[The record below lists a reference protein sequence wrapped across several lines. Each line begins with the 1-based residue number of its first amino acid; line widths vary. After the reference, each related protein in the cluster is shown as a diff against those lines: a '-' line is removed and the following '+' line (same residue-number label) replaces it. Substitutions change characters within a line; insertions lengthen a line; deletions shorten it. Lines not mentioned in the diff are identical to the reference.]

1 MIIEN
6 NVILSNS
13 INYLTLNI
21 SEIRY
26 AILDSAWRRDCIRES
41 ISRIYYVLSGTG
53 YLKYDDKV
61 VTMTPGNIYVI
72 PAGLECGY
80 WCDDHME
87 KLYLHVNVLRYDN
100 YDLLSDI
107 KDCLVFED
115 RMEEIEDM
123 IRQWRRADYY
133 SMMFIRTNA
142 YRLICEAME
151 RVGADSWK
159 NEAYSLMVKRCI
171 EYVDKNLKSGLSA
184 TEIAS
189 ELFVSESRLRK
200 VFRQEVGVPI
210 GKYINDRVLSAAELQ
225 LRYSDRSIKTISEG
239 LGFCDQF
246 YFSRMFARQYG
257 MSPVNYRKAA
267 QG

>member
-26 AILDSAWRRDCIRES
+26 AILDSAWRRATTHES
-41 ISRIYYVLSGTG
+41 ITRIYYILSGTAYIRYG
-53 YLKYDDKV
+53 DKV
-61 VTMTPGNIYVI
+61 VTMQPGNIYVI
-72 PAGLECGY
+72 PSGLECSY
-80 WCDDHME
+80 WCDDHLE

-107 KDCLVFED
+107 KECLVFED
-115 RMEEIEDM
+115 RTEEVENM

-133 SMMFIRTNA
+133 SMMYIRANV

-151 RVGADSWK
+151 RVGADSWQ
-159 NEAYSLMVKRCI
+159 NEAYSLIVKRCI

-184 TEIAS
+184 ADVAS

-200 VFRQEVGVPI
+200 VFRQEVGIPI

-225 LRYSDRSIKTISEG
+225 LRYSDRSIKAISEG

-257 MSPVNYRKAA
+257 MSPVNYRKLVQA
-267 QG
+267 

>member
-1 MIIEN
+1 MIVEN

-13 INYLTLNI
+13 INYLTMNI

-26 AILDSAWRRDCIRES
+26 AILDSAWRRDPTKES
-41 ISRIYYVLSGTG
+41 INRIYYVLEGTAYIECNG
-53 YLKYDDKV
+53 RLI
-61 VTMTPGNIYVI
+61 TMQPGNIYII
-72 PAGLECGY
+72 PAGLELKY
-80 WCDDHME
+80 WCDDHLE
-87 KLYLHVNVLRYDN
+87 KLYMHVNVLRYDN
-100 YDLLSDI
+100 YDLLSGLQ
-107 KDCLVFED
+107 DCLVFEN
-115 RMEEIEDM
+115 RMEEIQEM
-123 IRQWRRADYY
+123 VRQWRRADYY
-133 SMMFIRTNA
+133 SMMYIRAHA
-142 YRLICEAME
+142 YGLICEAME

-159 NEAYSLMVKRCI
+159 NEAYSLLVKRCI

-184 TEIAS
+184 TEIAA

-225 LRYSDRSIKTISEG
+225 LRYSDRSIKTISET

-257 MSPVNYRKAA
+257 MSPVNYRKIA

>member
-26 AILDSAWRRDCIRES
+26 AILDSAWRREHARES
-41 ISRIYYVLSGTG
+41 INRLYYVLDGSG
-53 YLKYDDKV
+53 V
-61 VTMTPGNIYVI
+61 VEYGGKSITMLPGNIYLL
-72 PAGLECGY
+72 PSGLDCGY
-80 WCDDHME
+80 HCDEHLE
-87 KLYLHVNVLRYDN
+87 KLYMHVNVLRYDN

-107 KDCLVFED
+107 HEVLVFPD
-115 RMEEIEDM
+115 RMEEIEEM

-133 SMMFIRTNA
+133 SMMYIRSHA
-142 YRLICEAME
+142 YQLVCEAME
-151 RVGADSWK
+151 RVGVDSWK
-159 NEAYSLMVKRCI
+159 NEAYSLLVKRCI
-171 EYVDKNLKSGLSA
+171 EYVDKHLKSGLSA
-184 TEIAS
+184 AEIAT
-189 ELFVSESRLRK
+189 ELFVSDSRLRK

-225 LRYSDRSIKTISEG
+225 LRYSDRSVKSISES

-257 MSPVNYRKAA
+257 MSPVSYRKLA